1 MKNVR
6 EKNKEKILLGK
17 KEYYEKNKERILA
30 QKKEQF
36 KAKKVNILE
45 QKKEYHMKKRE
56 SILDKKKDYYEAK
69 KKTILD
75 KKKEYYVEEKEQ
87 ILCQNAEYYE
97 EKKETIL
104 NHKKQYYKEKQEE
117 ILNKKKEYHVQNRED
132 ICKKKAASYQTS
144 RPLICQRKRFERY
157 LTTKSTK
164 SYLSDQ
170 QQHLYHHTEGLC
182 QPETMTFLNHSV
194 EFYDGLC
201 HSCGEKTAVKIIGVN
216 RLVCLGCKKAH
227 CNLCKTEVSPNPE
240 EGCFHFWPPG
250 CTLNFIPGYCPLYS
264 IYPADYGAI
273 NCIINKKECRMC
285 EDIKRRYPEYELF
298 SETVNKNVLYQCWD
312 YRKMDVQIYL
322 CNLCNTKVNFVC
334 EFDHHMRSHTKY
346 GNKVAIVGFIAKID
360 EPPGRGHI
368 KQENYAKIE
377 KEFMKIY
384 GVVSVLTI
392 LWKEHLKQY
401 FHQDSLQDIKLGA
414 ALLISP
420 GIDIDAQILKICI
433 NRNLIRRLKVLVVRP
448 HFVPDNPGWDEFD
461 NDRQKFH
468 KLMCWAELRIPCQP
482 EPEPRT
488 RARNRAL
495 LTTRCSLTFPDDR

>member
-1 MKNVR
+1 MKYTHC
-6 EKNKEKILLGK
+6 KEG
-17 KEYYEKNKERILA
+17 ILA

-36 KAKKVNILE
+36 KAKKVNISE

-170 QQHLYHHTEGLC
+170 QHLYHHTEGLC

-201 HSCGEKTAVKIIGVN
+201 HSCGEKTAVNIIVVN

-250 CTLNFIPGYCPLYS
+250 YTLNFIPGYCPLYS
-264 IYPADYGAI
+264 IYPA
-273 NCIINKKECRMC
+273 
-285 EDIKRRYPEYELF
+285 
-298 SETVNKNVLYQCWD
+298 V
-312 YRKMDVQIYL
+312 
-322 CNLCNTKVNFVC
+322 
-334 EFDHHMRSHTKY
+334 
-346 GNKVAIVGFIAKID
+346 
-360 EPPGRGHI
+360 
-368 KQENYAKIE
+368 
-377 KEFMKIY
+377 
-384 GVVSVLTI
+384 
-392 LWKEHLKQY
+392 
-401 FHQDSLQDIKLGA
+401 
-414 ALLISP
+414 
-420 GIDIDAQILKICI
+420 
-433 NRNLIRRLKVLVVRP
+433 
-448 HFVPDNPGWDEFD
+448 
-461 NDRQKFH
+461 
-468 KLMCWAELRIPCQP
+468 
-482 EPEPRT
+482 
-488 RARNRAL
+488 
-495 LTTRCSLTFPDDR
+495 